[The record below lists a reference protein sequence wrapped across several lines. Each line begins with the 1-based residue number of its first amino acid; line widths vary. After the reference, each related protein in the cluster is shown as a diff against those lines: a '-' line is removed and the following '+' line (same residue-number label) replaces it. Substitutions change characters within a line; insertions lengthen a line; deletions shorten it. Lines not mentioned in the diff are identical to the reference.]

1 MSLIDD
7 ARAAA
12 KKYGINPDIFVRQIQ
27 QESGFN
33 PNARSPAGAEG
44 VAQFMPATARS
55 LGINP
60 WNPIQALNAAA
71 QYMANSLRQY
81 GGDIAK
87 ALAAYNAGGGAV
99 NYAITRG
106 GKNWR
111 NFLPAETQ
119 NYLRIILGGKG
130 NPSPAPTP
138 TTRVPSQTPTQV
150 VSSGHPAGIV
160 EPHITHVDPFG
171 QPYTLSVPQ
180 QQTPVRPQ
188 PLFKQPQAF
197 SVQQQQT
204 PAPTPKPKPKTIF
217 GIPFA
222 LSVQRQPSTPIQKPK
237 AARPQ
242 SAPKLAPKKLPRGI
256 S

>member
-7 ARAAA
+7 AIAAA
-12 KKYGINPDIFVRQIQ
+12 KKYGIDPGVFVRQIQ

-44 VAQFMPATARS
+44 VAQFMPGTAAG

-60 WNPIQALNAAA
+60 WDPQQALNAAA
-71 QYMANSLRQY
+71 RYDANNLRAY
-81 GGDIAK
+81 GGDWAK
-87 ALAAYNAGGGAV
+87 VLAAYNAGGGAV
-99 NYAITRG
+99 NYAIARG

-130 NPSPAPTP
+130 NPPPVSTPTP
-138 TTRVPSQTPTQV
+138 VASP
-150 VSSGHPAGIV
+150 GHPSGIV

-171 QPYTLSVPQ
+171 QPYTLSLSPQ
-180 QQTPVRPQ
+180 QATVRPQ

-197 SVQQQQT
+197 NVQQQQT
-204 PAPTPKPKPKTIF
+204 PAPTPTPKPRTVF
-217 GIPFA
+217 GIPFT
-222 LSVQRQPSTPIQKPK
+222 LSVPRQPSVPVQKPK
-237 AARPQ
+237 ATRP
-242 SAPKLAPKKLPRGI
+242 SPAPKPAPVSKTTKKTGKHTLGGPF
-256 S
+256 

>member
-1 MSLIDD
+1 MSLVDD
-7 ARAAA
+7 AIAAA
-12 KKYGINPDIFVRQIQ
+12 KRAGIDPNIFVRQIQ

-44 VAQFMPATARS
+44 IAQFMPGTARG

-60 WNPIQALNAAA
+60 WDPVQALNAAA
-71 QYMANSLRQY
+71 RYMANSLRAY

-99 NYAITRG
+99 NYAISRG

-111 NFLPAETQ
+111 NFLPSETQ
-119 NYLRIILGGKG
+119 NYIRIILGRHT
-130 NPSPAPTP
+130 PQP
-138 TTRVPSQTPTQV
+138 TTTPGATHQPTT
-150 VSSGHPAGIV
+150 HPAGIIEHHV
-160 EPHITHVDPFG
+160 THVDPFG
-171 QPYTLSVPQ
+171 QPYMLSLSS

-204 PAPTPKPKPKTIF
+204 PAPTPKPKTIF
-217 GIPFA
+217 GIPVAF
-222 LSVQRQPSTPIQKPK
+222 SVARQPSTPVQKPK
-237 AARPQ
+237 ATRPAP
-242 SAPKLAPKKLPRGI
+242 APKLASKKLPRGI